1 MAACCLSPFRAF
13 HENFP
18 GASACLTH
26 KTTRT
31 RVYVVA
37 MLAWLGTTG
46 DISPLLISRW
56 HLLNSEN
63 YLGDRCSCLLA
74 YRKPAEILFHVEQY
88 ETVAK
93 ST

>member
-1 MAACCLSPFRAF
+1 MAACCLSPVRAF

-37 MLAWLGTTG
+37 KLGAAG
-46 DISPLLISRW
+46 DISPLLISTW
-56 HLLNSEN
+56 HLENLEN
-63 YLGDRCSCLLA
+63 YLGDRRSCLLA
-74 YRKPAEILFHVEQY
+74 HRRPAEILFHVEQY

-93 ST
+93 LT